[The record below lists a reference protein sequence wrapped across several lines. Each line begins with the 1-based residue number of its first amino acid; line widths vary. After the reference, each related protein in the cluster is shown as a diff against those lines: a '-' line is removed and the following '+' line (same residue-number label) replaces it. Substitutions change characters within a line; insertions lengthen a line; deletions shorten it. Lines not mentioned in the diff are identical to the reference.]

1 MRGRG
6 GSLLT
11 VKKSRYAL
19 TSYSLSLR
27 SRYCTSKPH
36 TRSMRITT
44 RVDFLQI
51 GRPPHALQKCQKM
64 MKEAEFTFSKIN

>member
-27 SRYCTSKPH
+27 SRYCTSKQH

-51 GRPPHALQKCQKM
+51 GRPPKCPTEVTKDDERSRIYIL
-64 MKEAEFTFSKIN
+64 KD

>member
-1 MRGRG
+1 MRGRS

-27 SRYCTSKPH
+27 SRYCTKQH
-36 TRSMRITT
+36 TRSIRITT

-51 GRPPHALQKCQKM
+51 GRPPTCPTEVTKDDERSRIYILKD
-64 MKEAEFTFSKIN
+64 